1 MAEKEKDRQDI
12 WAKILNIDVRVLYW
26 ACLFIL
32 ALPLVFPFTL
42 PIVVTEPT
50 RAAYNTIQSLP
61 EGSVVLYYMEAGVG
75 GWPELMGSMVAS
87 MKHIYARHLK
97 FVIVNIGYSIDH
109 KLTFDRIFSMT
120 GDPSTRGYKYG
131 EDWAYFGFASGM
143 ETAVASLAQNFRS
156 VYRED
161 NFGKPIDQLPI
172 MRNVNE
178 ARDFKLVLCFNTA
191 GGQSWIRAHWTV
203 ANKVPSIIA
212 VIGAALAQS
221 QSDFKAGM
229 NSGFWFS
236 VRGAAEYEGLLK
248 APGIASARMSALDVM
263 QLVTIL
269 MVIVANGAFL
279 MSRRRKK

>member
-1 MAEKEKDRQDI
+1 MAEKEKEAQDI
-12 WAKILNIDVRVLYW
+12 WTRILNIDVRVFYW
-26 ACLFIL
+26 ACLIIL
-32 ALPLVFPFTL
+32 ALPLIFPFTL

-50 RAAYNTIQSLP
+50 RAAFNTIQSLP
-61 EGSVVLYYMEAGVG
+61 EGSLVLYYMECGVG

-87 MKHIYARHLK
+87 LKHIYAKRLK
-97 FVIVNIGYSIDH
+97 FVIVNIGYSVDH
-109 KLTFDRIFSMT
+109 KLTFDRIFSLA
-120 GDPSTRGYKYG
+120 GHPSARGYKYG

-143 ETAVASLAQNFRS
+143 ETAMASLAKNFRS

-161 NFGKPIDQLPI
+161 DFGTSIDQLPI

-178 ARDFKLVLCFNTA
+178 AKDFKLVLCFNTA
-191 GGQSWIRAHWTV
+191 GGQSWVRAHWTV

-236 VRGAAEYEGLLK
+236 TRGAAEYEGLLK
-248 APGIASARMSALDVM
+248 APGISSARMSALDTM

-269 MVIVANGAFL
+269 CVIAANFAFQ
-279 MSRRRKK
+279 MSKRRKK